1 MHAFL
6 PHDSAEERQLSFL
19 FPVYGSGRAATAFI
33 IFDKEASMTKSS
45 LPCFADNAGRKEIA
59 VRVRKFMCAGAPAPF
74 DHPHIVL
81 NMGEDDKILCPYCS
95 TLYRFA
101 ATLPEQQ
108 DQTAESSCR

>member
-1 MHAFL
+1 
-6 PHDSAEERQLSFL
+6 
-19 FPVYGSGRAATAFI
+19 
-33 IFDKEASMTKSS
+33 MTEYS

-81 NMGEDDKILCPYCS
+81 NMGGDSKILCPYCS

-101 ATLPEQQ
+101 AALPEQQ